1 MVESPK
7 GTLKLILLNKGDSK
21 MVNTTLTTHPFD
33 RVKTY
38 SIGFDRMFD
47 TLFDESSVATTNY
60 PPYNIVKVDD
70 EHYAIQIAVAG
81 FSKDD
86 IDIESK
92 ENTLVIKTK
101 EKKEEL
107 VDDTTY
113 LHKGISNRAFTR
125 SFTIAD
131 DVVVK
136 GATYENGL
144 LNVEL
149 ERIIPEEK
157 KPRLIKIK

>member
-1 MVESPK
+1 
-7 GTLKLILLNKGDSK
+7 
-21 MVNTTLTTHPFD
+21 MVNTTLTTTHPFD

-38 SIGFDRMFD
+38 SIGFDRMLD
-47 TLFDESSVATTNY
+47 TLFDENVSTTNY
-60 PPYNIVKVDD
+60 PPYNIVKVSDS
-70 EHYAIQIAVAG
+70 EYAIQIAIAG
-81 FSKDD
+81 FGKN
-86 IDIESK
+86 DIEIETK
-92 ENTLVIKTK
+92 ENTLTVKSV

-107 VDDTTY
+107 VDDVEY

-136 GATYENGL
+136 GATFENGL
-144 LNVEL
+144 LNVQL

>member
-1 MVESPK
+1 MYLAYERR
-7 GTLKLILLNKGDSK
+7 NN
-21 MVNTTLTTHPFD
+21 MVNTSLMVNDPFD

-47 TLFDESSVATTNY
+47 KLFDESSVVTTNY
-60 PPYNIVKVDD
+60 PPYNIVKVSDTD
-70 EHYAIQIAVAG
+70 YAIQIAVAG
-81 FSKDD
+81 FGKDD
-86 IDIESK
+86 IEIETK
-92 ENTLVIKTK
+92 ENTLTVKSV

-107 VDDTTY
+107 VDDVTY

-136 GATYENGL
+136 GATFENGL
-144 LNVEL
+144 LSVAL

>member
-1 MVESPK
+1 
-7 GTLKLILLNKGDSK
+7 
-21 MVNTTLTTHPFD
+21 MVNTALTTDPFD

-47 TLFDESSVATTNY
+47 RLFDDSFVTTTTNY
-60 PPYNIVKVDD
+60 PPYNIVKVSDTD
-70 EHYAIQIAVAG
+70 YAIQIAVAG
-81 FSKDD
+81 FGKDD
-86 IDIESK
+86 IEIETK
-92 ENTLVIKTK
+92 ENILTIKSKDK
-101 EKKEEL
+101 EKGEL
-107 VDDTTY
+107 VDETEY
-113 LHKGISNRAFTR
+113 LHKGISNRSFTR

-136 GATYENGL
+136 GATFENGL

>member
-1 MVESPK
+1 
-7 GTLKLILLNKGDSK
+7 
-21 MVNTTLTTHPFD
+21 MVNTALTDPFD

-47 TLFDESSVATTNY
+47 RLFDDSFVTTANNY
-60 PPYNIVKVDD
+60 PPYNIVKVSDTD
-70 EHYAIQIAVAG
+70 YAIQIAVAG
-81 FSKDD
+81 FGKDD
-86 IDIESK
+86 IEIETK
-92 ENTLVIKTK
+92 ENTLTVKSV
-101 EKKEEL
+101 EKKDGEV

-113 LHKGISNRAFTR
+113 LHKGISNRAFRR

-136 GATYENGL
+136 GASFENGL
-144 LNVEL
+144 LNIDL

-157 KPRLIKIK
+157 KPRVIEIK